1 MDKTVPQTVGKM
13 GRMVADLV
21 ELGITTWASAE
32 KETNKQKG
40 LALCNSMFWGLGGTG
55 STEGGNE
62 EWH

>member
-21 ELGITTWASAE
+21 ELGITTWASAD

-40 LALCNSMFWGLGGTG
+40 LTLRDSVFWGLGGTG
-55 STEGGNE
+55 GNK